1 VRAEERLE
9 RYADLVVRVG
19 INIEQGQPVLINA
32 AVEHAPVV
40 RALARAA
47 YRGGASRVEVRY
59 TDDYVRRALIEL
71 GPDESLTATPGW
83 MLTQARD
90 LADGRGA
97 LIQVTG
103 EANPGLL
110 SDLDPERVG
119 RTRPI
124 ELGRLM
130 LQQLGGGLLSW
141 TIVAAPTPGWAQE
154 VFGEPDVERLWNAIA
169 HATRLD
175 EPDPVEAWREH
186 VARLVARA
194 EALNEARFDAIRFRG
209 PGTDLTVG
217 LLPESNWIS
226 AQTTTAWGRTH
237 VPNMPTEEVA
247 TTPDYRRTE
256 GVVRS
261 TLPLAVAGVVV
272 RDLELTFEG
281 GKVVGVRATEGADVI
296 RTQLATDEGA
306 PYLGEVA
313 LVDGTS
319 RVGRTGTTFMNTL
332 FDENAACHIAYG
344 LGLVDGVE
352 GADGLPPE
360 QLRERGVNVSVIH
373 TDFMIGG
380 PQVDV
385 DGLRDG
391 EVVPLLREE
400 AWQLERGR

>member
-1 VRAEERLE
+1 VRAEEQLE

-19 INIEQGQPVLINA
+19 INIEPGQPVLINA
-32 AVEHAPVV
+32 AVEHAAVV

-71 GPDESLTATPGW
+71 GPEESLTATPGW

-90 LADGRGA
+90 LADARGA

-110 SDLDPERVG
+110 ADLDPERVG

-130 LQQLGGGLLSW
+130 LEQLGGGLLSW

-194 EALNEARFDAIRFRG
+194 QALTEARFDAIRFRG

-217 LLPESNWIS
+217 LLPESRWIS

-281 GKVVGVRATEGADVI
+281 GKVVDVRATEGADVI

-344 LGLVDGVE
+344 LGLVDGVQ
-352 GADGLPPE
+352 GADGMPPE

-380 PQVDV
+380 PRVDV

-400 AWQLERGR
+400 TWQLERGR